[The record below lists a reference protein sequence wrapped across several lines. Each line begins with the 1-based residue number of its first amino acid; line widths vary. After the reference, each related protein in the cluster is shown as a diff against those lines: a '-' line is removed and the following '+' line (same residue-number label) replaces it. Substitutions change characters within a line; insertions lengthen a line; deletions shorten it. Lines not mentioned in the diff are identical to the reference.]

1 MKFRISKLR
10 IVNSGPIDDILID
23 FTNSATGEPLN
34 SCLIAGAN
42 GSGKTTV
49 CELLYETMGLFAL
62 CNTNVNSIHKKVE
75 YVQLDLIITE
85 ENEITNLSI
94 FYGNR
99 PNNVII
105 EKEYLGFDF
114 QTGKDERSEKAR
126 QLHRRTHDIED
137 AIVNCPLEIN
147 KEAFV
152 EKNIPILIYLPYY
165 RILEQIP
172 DEDRSIHNENI
183 HSKLTYK
190 YSNTKK
196 FKGSFE
202 SYLIWL
208 EYSRKEEF
216 DSIIGYLNLL
226 FDKQKSFAT
235 NRNIPAVEVI
245 LNSGTKHRIHEL
257 SSGEQNILIMLSEI
271 RRRLDRK
278 GCIILIDEIENS
290 LHPAMQNLLL
300 NGIKILQDNTDSQ
313 FIFTTHS
320 EELFK
325 RFDAQHTRILT
336 AF

>member
-62 CNTNVNSIHKKVE
+62 CNTDVNSIHKKVE

-126 QLHRRTHDIED
+126 QLHGRTHDIED

-147 KEAFV
+147 KEA
-152 EKNIPILIYLPYY
+152 
-165 RILEQIP
+165 
-172 DEDRSIHNENI
+172 
-183 HSKLTYK
+183 
-190 YSNTKK
+190 
-196 FKGSFE
+196 
-202 SYLIWL
+202 
-208 EYSRKEEF
+208 
-216 DSIIGYLNLL
+216 
-226 FDKQKSFAT
+226 
-235 NRNIPAVEVI
+235 
-245 LNSGTKHRIHEL
+245 
-257 SSGEQNILIMLSEI
+257 
-271 RRRLDRK
+271 
-278 GCIILIDEIENS
+278 C
-290 LHPAMQNLLL
+290 
-300 NGIKILQDNTDSQ
+300 
-313 FIFTTHS
+313 
-320 EELFK
+320 
-325 RFDAQHTRILT
+325 
-336 AF
+336 